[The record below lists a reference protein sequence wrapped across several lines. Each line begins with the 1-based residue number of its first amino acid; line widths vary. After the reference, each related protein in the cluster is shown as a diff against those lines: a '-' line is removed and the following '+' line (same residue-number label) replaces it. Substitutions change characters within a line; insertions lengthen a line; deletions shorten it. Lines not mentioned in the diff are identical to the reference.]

1 MFRDSCPPAFCNR
14 FSSTYPFLFSLIPI
28 SKRSG
33 VDNVAGIDLCIRRR
47 DAVAFVM
54 PFVRHDKFH
63 DYFNRFDARELQQY
77 MRNLLLALRRVHS
90 FGIIHRDVKPNNF
103 LHDRKAKRYLLV
115 DFGLAQCVRPPTAT
129 AATAEAAA
137 TIPSATVLTSTDAEQ
152 PNQQHISTSN
162 SSNQPSG
169 SRPADPTAGVAV
181 AAATA
186 ATAAANAN
194 ANAVK
199 KRKATEIEETENCSN
214 AAAPKRIRTNSLQQQ
229 QQQQTQQQQQQHQT
243 ANQYSN
249 VVDAAT
255 PASAS
260 IDAVANAAAAVA
272 AAVPFKTP
280 LKQLNEISTKPRGG
294 GTAAVTVAAT
304 EAGSKS
310 LET

>member
-1 MFRDSCPPAFCNR
+1 M
-14 FSSTYPFLFSLIPI
+14 
-28 SKRSG
+28 
-33 VDNVAGIDLCIRRR
+33 AGIDLCIRRR

-115 DFGLAQCVRPPTAT
+115 DFGLAQCVRLPTATTAT
-129 AATAEAAA
+129 AAATTVADSAA
-137 TIPSATVLTSTDAEQ
+137 TATTELTGNVAGVQ
-152 PNQQHISTSN
+152 QQQQQQQHISYSN
-162 SSNQPSG
+162 SSNHPSG
-169 SRPADPTAGVAV
+169 SRHAEQPAGNVVASTASAKV
-181 AAATA
+181 AAL
-186 ATAAANAN
+186 ANAS
-194 ANAVK
+194 K

-229 QQQQTQQQQQQHQT
+229 QQTQQQHQT

-255 PASAS
+255 PADAS
-260 IDAVANAAAAVA
+260 IDGVANAAANTNV

-280 LKQLNEISTKPRGG
+280 LKQLNEISTTPRGV
-294 GTAAVTVAAT
+294 TAAAAD
-304 EAGSKS
+304 GGLKS
-310 LET
+310 LGT